1 MTMKT
6 KSNFQKFNIM
16 KKFILFFA
24 LFAMCLGVKAQTEEY
39 GWNYLC
45 SLGNVNINS
54 ICCISEDTVIL
65 VGSGGTIF
73 KTTNGGA
80 TWVQKESNT
89 TENLFSVDFLNDTL
103 GFAVGI
109 NTILCTNDG
118 GENWFSAENKFD
130 FNIAGCVIDNINVS
144 STGNSCVMLGYKYN
158 YGFNSILM
166 ISHDMGDTW
175 SIDSTFNVY
184 DRMDILCMQS
194 DTLFFVNYGNM
205 VLRTNNDGE
214 SYDTVLQDDMIK
226 DILIYGND
234 LFVVTSYALKKSNDF
249 GNSWQDISSEDD
261 FEFYYVKLSA
271 VDSCSLFVYSEDMP
285 GSQSRFFNYCDD
297 IFSDYTR
304 PIIYPAKFIG
314 NTGYG
319 IEQVSSRSS
328 VYKYGIK
335 VNAQCEKTEST
346 IHIYPN
352 PSSSFFTISL
362 PNMETEGLE
371 YSIYDVMGRLVER
384 NIIDNMPVTVENS
397 NRQSGIYEVI
407 VSRSGEMI
415 YSEKFIKE

>member
-1 MTMKT
+1 
-6 KSNFQKFNIM
+6 M
-16 KKFILFFA
+16 KKLILFFA
-24 LFAMCLGVKAQTEEY
+24 LFAMCLGAKAQTEEY
-39 GWNYLC
+39 GWNYLTD
-45 SLGNVNINS
+45 LGNVNITS
-54 ICCISEDTVIL
+54 ICCISEDTVIV
-65 VGSGGTIF
+65 VGTNGSIF
-73 KTTNGGA
+73 KTADGGL
-80 TWVQKESNT
+80 TWTQKESNT
-89 TENLFSVDFLNDTL
+89 TENLFSVDFINDTL

-144 STGNSCVMLGYKYN
+144 NTGNSCVMLGYKYN

-226 DILIYGND
+226 DVIINGDD
-234 LFVVTSYALKKSNDF
+234 LLVTTWDALQKSSDFGDTWQTVSSDNDF
-249 GNSWQDISSEDD
+249 YS
-261 FEFYYVKLSA
+261 YTARLSA
-271 VDSCSLFVYSEDMP
+271 VDSCSLFVFFSDMA
-285 GSQSRFFNYCDD
+285 GSVSGFYNYCDD
-297 IFSDYTR
+297 VFSDWST
-304 PIIYPAKFIG
+304 PTLYPNKFIG

-319 IEQVSSRSS
+319 IKQVSSRSS

-335 VNAQCEKTEST
+335 VNAHCEKAKST
-346 IHIYPN
+346 IHVYPN
-352 PSSSFFTISL
+352 PSSSFFSISL
-362 PNMETEGLE
+362 SDEETDEFE
-371 YSIYDVMGRLVER
+371 YSIYDVMGRLLER
-384 NIIDNMPVTVENS
+384 NAIEGSCVTIDNRNW
-397 NRQSGIYEVI
+397 QSGIYEVI
-407 VSRSGEMI
+407 IYKQGEII